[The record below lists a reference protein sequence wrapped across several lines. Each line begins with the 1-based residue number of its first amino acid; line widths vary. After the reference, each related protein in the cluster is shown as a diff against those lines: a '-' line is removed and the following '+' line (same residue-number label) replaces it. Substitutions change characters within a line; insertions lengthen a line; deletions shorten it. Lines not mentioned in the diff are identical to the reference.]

1 MLDYGNFVPGNLWS
15 SKEPVLKMLGEKL
28 TLLPD
33 YDQTISAFDAGAGVL
48 EATQYS
54 QFLFITRGRSRTSY
68 AVEEKLYPNYQG
80 WVFQKGCPYKHVF
93 DRYLNWMS
101 QSGLVEHWRQV
112 VVEEFR
118 RSQDGG
124 GAGGATGD
132 EGTRSRGSTGILQK
146 EPLQALSLDNLQGAF
161 IVLSLGSVLALV
173 AMLSEVVVRYCG

>member
-1 MLDYGNFVPGNLWS
+1 
-15 SKEPVLKMLGEKL
+15 
-28 TLLPD
+28 
-33 YDQTISAFDAGAGVL
+33 
-48 EATQYS
+48 
-54 QFLFITRGRSRTSY
+54 
-68 AVEEKLYPNYQG
+68 
-80 WVFQKGCPYKHVF
+80 
-93 DRYLNWMS
+93 MS